1 MLEDI
6 FPFLYIGTVLL
17 MMFVVDYIRKT
28 RG

>member
-1 MLEDI
+1 MLEDV
-6 FPFLYIGTVLL
+6 FPFLYMGTVLL